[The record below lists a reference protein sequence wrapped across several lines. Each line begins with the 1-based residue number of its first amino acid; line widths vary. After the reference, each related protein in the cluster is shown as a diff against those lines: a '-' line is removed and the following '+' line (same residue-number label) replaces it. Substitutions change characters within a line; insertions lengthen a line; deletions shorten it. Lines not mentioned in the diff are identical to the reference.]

1 MGEEALILIRVAI
14 VEDDPKAVELLR
26 SYLDRYEKSAGVTVD
41 VTVYADGAEAVE
53 CYTPIY
59 DVLLLDIEMP
69 HLDGMTA
76 AGRIRAVDPDVIM
89 IFITNMAKYAIKGY
103 EVGALDFVLK
113 PVSYFAF
120 ALKMDKVVATLQ
132 SREQRSLLVPTEDGM
147 LRLSTHEITYI
158 EVIDHQLQIHTVG
171 RVYTMP
177 GTLSGMEE
185 TLAGANFARCNKG
198 YLVNLRH
205 VAEMKGNF
213 AVVGGEQLLISRR
226 RREEFLAAVAAYY
239 GGGGR

>member
-1 MGEEALILIRVAI
+1 MIRIAI

-26 SYLDRYEKSAGVTVD
+26 SYLAHYEQDAGVKTE
-41 VTVYADGAEAVE
+41 VTVYTDGAEAVDH
-53 CYTPIY
+53 YTPIY

-76 AGRIRAVDPDVIM
+76 AGWIRASDPDVIM

-113 PVSYFAF
+113 PVTYFAF
-120 ALKMDKVVATLQ
+120 ALKMDKAVAALK
-132 SREQRSLLVPTEDGM
+132 SREQRSLLVPTEDGV

-158 EVIDHQLQIHTVG
+158 EVIDHRLQIHTER

-177 GTLSGMEE
+177 GTLAGMEE
-185 TLAGANFARCNKG
+185 TLKGTNFARCNKG

-205 VAEMKGNF
+205 VAEIKGNSV
-213 AVVGGEQLLISRR
+213 VVGGAELLISRR
-226 RREEFLAAVAAYY
+226 RREEFLAAVSAYY
-239 GGGGR
+239 GGVGR

>member
-1 MGEEALILIRVAI
+1 M
-14 VEDDPKAVELLR
+14 
-26 SYLDRYEKSAGVTVD
+26 
-41 VTVYADGAEAVE
+41 
-53 CYTPIY
+53 
-59 DVLLLDIEMP
+59 
-69 HLDGMTA
+69 
-76 AGRIRAVDPDVIM
+76 
-89 IFITNMAKYAIKGY
+89 
-103 EVGALDFVLK
+103 LK

-120 ALKMDKVVATLQ
+120 ALKMDKVVSTLK

-158 EVIDHQLQIHTVG
+158 EVIDHQLQIHTEG

-205 VAEMKGNF
+205 VAEIKGNSV
-213 AVVGGEQLLISRR
+213 VVGGDELLISRR
-226 RREEFLAAVAAYY
+226 RREEFSPLWPPITEVADDDDLSGFFGPVQVYHGAAGVLYAVLLAPKEAHPRLLRICLGFLACVAIVTLQPSPLSSFPLVFCWRGAMCSFAATSPCPTPSTVWHAPTPPSTSCSSLT
-239 GGGGR
+239 R

>member
-1 MGEEALILIRVAI
+1 MGEEALRLIRVAI

-26 SYLDRYEKSAGVTVD
+26 SYLDRYEKSAGVTVE
-41 VTVYADGAEAVE
+41 VTVYADGAE
-53 CYTPIY
+53 
-59 DVLLLDIEMP
+59 
-69 HLDGMTA
+69 
-76 AGRIRAVDPDVIM
+76 AVDPDVIM

-147 LRLSTHEITYI
+147 LRLSTHGITYI
-158 EVIDHQLQIHTVG
+158 EVIDHQLQIHTAA

-205 VAEMKGNF
+205 VAEIKGNF

-226 RREEFLAAVAAYY
+226 RREDFLAAVAAYY